1 MTLLLL
7 TQTFQCIRVAD
18 ASTRSSVIDE
28 LNHRPRLEK
37 LLRDAFGNYVVQTAL
52 DFAEPVQRIALVE
65 AIRPILPMIRN
76 TPYGKRIQSKLQR
89 ASMFIRDS
97 SDPTFG
103 LRANGPTGVTNG
115 GGFRSASASNF
126 SGAHSPS
133 LLGMGR
139 SVSSHGLD
147 YQSLSSPFLNVDN
160 HQSNTALAAAAHHQ
174 HAQQLAAL
182 ANVNVSTP
190 ASMSGM
196 NGDSRLVH
204 PISLRSPINM
214 GTLNAAAANVQAQHA
229 HQGQPGFDYFFSPAA
244 QHPTHNNL
252 DNPTNTNPYSAAF
265 STPYI

>member
-1 MTLLLL
+1 
-7 TQTFQCIRVAD
+7 
-18 ASTRSSVIDE
+18 
-28 LNHRPRLEK
+28 
-37 LLRDAFGNYVVQTAL
+37 
-52 DFAEPVQRIALVE
+52 
-65 AIRPILPMIRN
+65 MIRN

-103 LRANGPTGVTNG
+103 LRAGGPPSVVNG

-126 SGAHSPS
+126 TGAHSPS

-147 YQSLSSPFLNVDN
+147 YQSLSTPFLNVDN
-160 HQSNTALAAAAHHQ
+160 QSNTALAAAAHHQ

-190 ASMSGM
+190 VGGMNGMNGM

-204 PISLRSPINM
+204 PISLTSPINL
-214 GTLNAAAANVQAQHA
+214 GAINATANVNVQAHSPA
-229 HQGQPGFDYFFSPAA
+229 QPGFDYFFSPPAQQATAA
-244 QHPTHNNL
+244 SHASHASHNNL
-252 DNPTNTNPYSAAF
+252 DNPTSSNPYSAAF